1 VHLTEG
7 DNKLLIDFS
16 NILNIKV
23 FVDSVRHVDRIVL
36 SEFLNDVGNSMIRDN
51 EGFEYTNECIAVIYN
66 QEGNK
71 SIYMP
76 PKLIDNNIKV
86 ERSYPLGSEWI
97 YYKIYC
103 GIKMADKIL
112 KEVVRPLMENL
123 LDAGLCDKWFFIRYS
138 DPDLH
143 IRLRLHLPNVDNIGQ
158 IISEVNKCCCPFIKD
173 NIIHKIQTDTYSREL
188 ERYEFVNIENAEEFF
203 WIDSESTIEFLT
215 LLKGDDGEVLRWK
228 YACKAVDDLLSRLS
242 FNEVQKRN
250 LMNDL
255 SSSFISEHAHFKEIK
270 TQLDTKFR
278 ALRKDV
284 ELLLETPLFN
294 LPDFEVLE
302 KLIVKRNIRLAKWYR
317 NLLHPPGVDFITSII
332 HMMLNRIFP
341 SKQRTNEMVVYF
353 LLFKYYKSLLARIE
367 TKKVSEEV

>member
-1 VHLTEG
+1 
-7 DNKLLIDFS
+7 
-16 NILNIKV
+16 
-23 FVDSVRHVDRIVL
+23 
-36 SEFLNDVGNSMIRDN
+36 
-51 EGFEYTNECIAVIYN
+51 
-66 QEGNK
+66 
-71 SIYMP
+71 
-76 PKLIDNNIKV
+76 
-86 ERSYPLGSEWI
+86 
-97 YYKIYC
+97 
-103 GIKMADKIL
+103 
-112 KEVVRPLMENL
+112 
-123 LDAGLCDKWFFIRYS
+123 
-138 DPDLH
+138 
-143 IRLRLHLPNVDNIGQ
+143 
-158 IISEVNKCCCPFIKD
+158 
-173 NIIHKIQTDTYSREL
+173 
-188 ERYEFVNIENAEEFF
+188 
-203 WIDSESTIEFLT
+203 LT